1 MLPISLPSDGSG
13 SSAPQHPPS
22 SKAMPTPVSE
32 PSTAS
37 QDSDAPSKPGDKTES
52 PKSGGHSGA
61 VAATG
66 AAKQHHRKDT
76 ALELTSE
83 TYNGAVMDNYRWA
96 QTITDL
102 EIRIPVSD
110 EVTAKD
116 VKVEI
121 RNDPS
126 LSCPNRVCTC
136 SLVSSHSFLRLC
148 LSYGLENEI
157 TYLCVLWGLCQSAE
171 YSYSTPPSLPSF
183 PPSLPLSLSSLPSLP
198 PSRW

>member
-1 MLPISLPSDGSG
+1 MREEETRKAEQMADPIPSPKSLPAPPPEPQDDELPISLPSDGSG
-13 SSAPQHPPS
+13 SSTPQHPLP

-52 PKSGGHSGA
+52 PKSGGQSGA

-66 AAKQHHRKDT
+66 TAKQHHRKKDT

-110 EVTAKD
+110 EVTARD

-121 RNDPS
+121 RNDYLKVELLKPEHKVWDPS
-126 LSCPNRVCTC
+126 LSPARMECVPVALF
-136 SLVSSHSFLRLC
+136 LVTAFS
-148 LSYGLENEI
+148 G
-157 TYLCVLWGLCQSAE
+157 CV
-171 YSYSTPPSLPSF
+171 
-183 PPSLPLSLSSLPSLP
+183 
-198 PSRW
+198 